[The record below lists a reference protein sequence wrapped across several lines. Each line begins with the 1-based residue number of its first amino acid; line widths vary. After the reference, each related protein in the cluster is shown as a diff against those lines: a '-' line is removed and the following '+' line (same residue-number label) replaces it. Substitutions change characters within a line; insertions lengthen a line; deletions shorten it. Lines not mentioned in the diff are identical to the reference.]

1 MQTSVDILAT
11 LRGQHVA
18 LSRRYPIQRT
28 ALFGS
33 WARGDAREDSDVDI
47 LVEVDPSIG
56 LRFVE
61 LGDELEKALGRRVD
75 LVSRRAIK
83 PSLWERIEPELID
96 ASARLNQTGCRP
108 NGPGESSPGLRPKAD
123 ALGQQVPPPG
133 GLKGRESLQ
142 SHT

>member
-1 MQTSVDILAT
+1 MPSPDEILAT
-11 LRGQHVA
+11 LREQRAVLG
-18 LSRRYPIQRT
+18 RRYPIQRM

-33 WARGDAREDSDVDI
+33 WARGEAREGSDVDV

-96 ASARLNQTGCRP
+96 A
-108 NGPGESSPGLRPKAD
+108 
-123 ALGQQVPPPG
+123 
-133 GLKGRESLQ
+133 
-142 SHT
+142 